1 MGRNLI
7 EIMFNLNTAT
17 YTVTRDVARPNTST
31 LWPDDYMATG
41 RPRRVDGYA
50 NLKSSEKV
58 SLSCSVDSDDLV
70 QTCIFVWA
78 SKTDYKNN
86 LASADSPDST
96 WMLVREKYNTY
107 MAAAGI
113 TARIT
118 EEDGTVR
125 VFNSSSKTF
134 EEE

>member
-1 MGRNLI
+1 
-7 EIMFNLNTAT
+7 MFNLNTAT
-17 YTVTRDVARPNTST
+17 YTVTRDVTRPNTST
-31 LWPDDYMATG
+31 QWPDDYIATASA
-41 RPRRVDGYA
+41 RVDGYA
-50 NLKSSEKV
+50 NLISSEKV

-86 LASADSPDST
+86 IPSADNPDST
-96 WMLVREKYNTY
+96 WMSARNQYNTY

-118 EEDGTVR
+118 EEDGTVK
-125 VFNSSSKTF
+125 VFNSSNKTF